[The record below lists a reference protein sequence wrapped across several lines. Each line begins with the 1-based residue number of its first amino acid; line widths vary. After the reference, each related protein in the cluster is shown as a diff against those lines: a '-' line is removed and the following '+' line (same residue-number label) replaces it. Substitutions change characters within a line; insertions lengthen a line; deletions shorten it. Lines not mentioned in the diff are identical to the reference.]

1 MAGVMRVSCTAA
13 GSPYNVFNVITG
25 AQTTGITQQGGSSI
39 YGKPTSPNWQYLS
52 IVADPGN
59 GTKKAFTG
67 DAKVTTTNGTPLS
80 AGAQALYKTGD
91 LPRISLTDKWWA
103 VDTDATIV
111 ILEWG

>member
-13 GSPYNVFNVITG
+13 GGPYSAFKVITG
-25 AQTTGITQQGGSSI
+25 AQTTGIVQQSGSSI
-39 YGKPTSPNWQYLS
+39 YSTSLSPNVQYYS

-67 DAKVTTTNGTPLS
+67 DNKVTTTNGTPLT
-80 AGAQALYKTGD
+80 AGAQALYRAGD
-91 LPRISLTDKWWA
+91 FPRISLIDKWWA